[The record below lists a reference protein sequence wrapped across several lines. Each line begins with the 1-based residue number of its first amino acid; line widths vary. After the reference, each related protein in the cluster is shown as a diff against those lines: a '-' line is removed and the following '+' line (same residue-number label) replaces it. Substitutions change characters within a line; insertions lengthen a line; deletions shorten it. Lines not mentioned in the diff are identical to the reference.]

1 MLVAAVSRATG
12 GRPIAVIQSAQFF
25 YALTGRKLKRRRKG
39 SARFA
44 LRQSMIKP
52 AIKTSQGRSD
62 HGAQIL
68 LSALVETPLYQG
80 NPFEIVS

>member
-1 MLVAAVSRATG
+1 MQIAALSRATG
-12 GRPIAVIQSAQFF
+12 LRLIAIMQSARFC

-44 LRQSMIKP
+44 LRQSMINP

-68 LSALVETPLYQG
+68 LSTLVETPLYQG
-80 NPFEIVS
+80 NPFEIVL